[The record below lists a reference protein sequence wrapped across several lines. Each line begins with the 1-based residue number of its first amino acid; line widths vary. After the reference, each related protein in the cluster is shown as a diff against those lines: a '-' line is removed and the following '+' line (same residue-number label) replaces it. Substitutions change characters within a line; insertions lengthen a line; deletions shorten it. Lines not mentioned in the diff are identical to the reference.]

1 MHGQHRVEVTR
12 AVAFLLLLG
21 ITAAPVSLLAQGR
34 QSDPTRAPIPLEAL
48 LSKGQQSGVK
58 IFAYSRIPLGEQG
71 RRDGSPSATLE
82 VLNIG
87 SGVRFAV
94 SNRVLTARSVV
105 FEADSIVVEIGR
117 RRMPASLLGS
127 DEFTQLAL
135 LSVNDLI
142 TSNDPPPPSDIIART
157 GDIILLVDPLQ
168 DRTILHQGEIRMVLP
183 TDLILTTLPIYPGL
197 SGAPLLN
204 GNGDLVGIVVL
215 SLISNITASGQGD
228 AVAIPMDVAAHVA
241 AEIEEF
247 GRVRWGW
254 IGGSSDE
261 NVQDNIVLQTVAE
274 GSPAALAGLRPGD
287 RVTHYGGQ
295 ALDGPVHLR
304 DLVLATVPGTVV
316 SMKAVRDSNEVD
328 VEVIVGNR
336 PAQSQQPTGTLL
348 GPVPTFDMVVV
359 ARFHAIFEELNR
371 LFSTPGF
378 DPERSDVRSRILTI
392 ERQLSELKQVSL
404 PDRPPPERIPD

>member
-1 MHGQHRVEVTR
+1 MSCHPRAEVPV
-12 AVAFLLLLG
+12 AVAFLLLLSM
-21 ITAAPVSLLAQGR
+21 TAAPLSLSA
-34 QSDPTRAPIPLEAL
+34 QSDPVRVPLPLEAL
-48 LSKGQQSGVK
+48 HSKGQQSAVR
-58 IFAYSRIPLGEQG
+58 ILAYSNVPLGEPDS
-71 RRDGSPSATLE
+71 RRGGTTATLE

-105 FEADSIVVEIGR
+105 LDADSIVVEIGR

-135 LSVNDLI
+135 LSVNNLI
-142 TSNDPPPPSDIIART
+142 TSNEPPAPSEIPART
-157 GDIILLVDPLQ
+157 GDIVLLVDPLQ
-168 DRTILHQGEIRMVLP
+168 DRTILHQGEIMMVLP

-215 SLISNITASGQGD
+215 SLISDMTASGRGD
-228 AVAIPMDVAAHVA
+228 AVAIPVDVAAQVA

-261 NVQDNIVLQTVAE
+261 NVQDRIVLQTVDE
-274 GSPAALAGLRPGD
+274 GSPAALAGLRAGD

-295 ALDGPVHLR
+295 VLGGPVHLR
-304 DLVLATVPGTVV
+304 NLVLATVPGTVV
-316 SMKAVRDSNEVD
+316 PMRAVRDSSEVE
-328 VEVIVGNR
+328 VEVIVGSR
-336 PAQSQQPTGTLL
+336 PAMSQQLTDTLIQ
-348 GPVPTFDMVVV
+348 PVPTFDMVVV
-359 ARFHAIFEELNR
+359 ARFHTIFEELNR
-371 LFSTPGF
+371 LFATPGF
-378 DPERSDVRSRILTI
+378 DPERSDVRSRILMI
-392 ERQLSELKQVSL
+392 ERQLSELKQASL
-404 PDRPPPERIPD
+404 PDRPPPERPPC

>member
-1 MHGQHRVEVTR
+1 MSCYRRVEVPV
-12 AVAFLLLLG
+12 AVASLILL
-21 ITAAPVSLLAQGR
+21 IMVAVPVSLCAQG
-34 QSDPTRAPIPLEAL
+34 DPARVPLPLEAL
-48 LSKGQQSGVK
+48 QSKGQQSAVR
-58 IFAYSRIPLGEQG
+58 ILAYSKIPIGDPDS
-71 RRDGSPSATLE
+71 RRGSTTETLE
-82 VLNIG
+82 VINIG
-87 SGVRFAV
+87 SGVRFGV

-105 FEADSIVVEIGR
+105 LEADSIVVEIGWR
-117 RRMPASLLGS
+117 KMPASLLGS

-135 LSVNDLI
+135 LSVNNLI
-142 TSNDPPPPSDIIART
+142 TSNEPPAPSGIPAQA
-157 GDIILLVDPLQ
+157 GDIVLLVDPLQ

-215 SLISNITASGQGD
+215 SLISDMTASGKGD
-228 AVAIPMDVAAHVA
+228 AVAIPVDVAAQVA

-247 GRVRWGW
+247 GQVRWGW
-254 IGGSSDE
+254 IGGSADE
-261 NVQDNIVLQTVAE
+261 NVQDRIVLQTVDE

-287 RVTHYGGQ
+287 SVTHYGGQ

-316 SMKAVRDSNEVD
+316 SMKADRDSQEVE

-336 PAQSQQPTGTLL
+336 PVMAQRPTDTLL
-348 GPVPTFDMVVV
+348 QPAPTFDMVVV
-359 ARFHAIFEELNR
+359 ARFHTIFEELNR

-378 DPERSDVRSRILTI
+378 DPERSDVRSRILMI

-404 PDRPPPERIPD
+404 PDRPPPEILPR